1 MSDRNADIAE
11 HGGVGEVALES
22 ADGQLSGEELE
33 YGVSHAEVALTVLVV
48 DWVDFMW
55 HCA

>member
-1 MSDRNADIAE
+1 MECPTGTPTLR
-11 HGGVGEVALES
+11 VGEVALES

-48 DWVDFMW
+48 DGVDFMR